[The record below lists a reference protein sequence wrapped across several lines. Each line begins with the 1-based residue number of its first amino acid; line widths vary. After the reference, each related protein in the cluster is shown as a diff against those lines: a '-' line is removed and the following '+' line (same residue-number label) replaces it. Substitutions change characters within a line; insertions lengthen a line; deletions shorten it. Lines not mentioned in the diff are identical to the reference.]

1 MEEETGYKVKL
12 GPRVGDISFSYVRD
26 HQVFREIAS
35 FFLMEVVGKG
45 EKEQE
50 GEIEEVKWFSLE
62 EALQVLSYDNEKS
75 LIGKALELLERR

>member
-1 MEEETGYKVKL
+1 
-12 GPRVGDISFSYVRD
+12 
-26 HQVFREIAS
+26 
-35 FFLMEVVGKG
+35 MEVVGKG

-50 GEIEEVKWFSLE
+50 GEIEEAKWFSLE